1 MEYSLSGCVI
11 GGVEQMSP
19 GYAGCA
25 KYKRNKGLLIIFLF
39 IIGLHVA
46 SGASVSA
53 QDEVLS
59 RPVVYIVNI
68 EGTIEPGL
76 ASYVKRV
83 DVSKLLRLK
92 LALCHNQVSPDK
104 TRIHHKNNEDQ
115 LGINLY
121 KFESFQYRSPGN
133 RRQHKSGI
141 V

>member
-1 MEYSLSGCVI
+1 MEYLLSGCVI

-25 KYKRNKGLLIIFLF
+25 KHKRTKGLLLIFLF
-39 IIGLHVA
+39 IIIGLHVA
-46 SGASVSA
+46 LGASVSA

-83 DVSKLLRLK
+83 LSEAENAQAD
-92 LALCHNQVSPDK
+92 AYHETCG
-104 TRIHHKNNEDQ
+104 NNTAA
-115 LGINLY
+115 N
-121 KFESFQYRSPGN
+121 S
-133 RRQHKSGI
+133 
-141 V
+141 